1 MADGSSGSES
11 SRSWL
16 VVAERIIA
24 HSWNRE
30 YWLSS
35 RPSTRTICVRG
46 KERDT
51 GSRESMN
58 GLVYS
63 VVHCNIIT
71 AKREIMKGLE
81 KEVGYVNITR
91 LFYT

>member
-1 MADGSSGSES
+1 
-11 SRSWL
+11 
-16 VVAERIIA
+16 
-24 HSWNRE
+24 
-30 YWLSS
+30 
-35 RPSTRTICVRG
+35 VRG